1 MFDELTQ
8 TYQMDLGCVHIDTS
22 MSLGTR
28 IRVPVNTS
36 SRVFQRQ
43 PFTLTQVLY
52 LVRVTCEFHSYEQFL
67 DRSCFY
73 PTHMM

>member
-52 LVRVTCEFHSYEQFL
+52 
-67 DRSCFY
+67 
-73 PTHMM
+73 